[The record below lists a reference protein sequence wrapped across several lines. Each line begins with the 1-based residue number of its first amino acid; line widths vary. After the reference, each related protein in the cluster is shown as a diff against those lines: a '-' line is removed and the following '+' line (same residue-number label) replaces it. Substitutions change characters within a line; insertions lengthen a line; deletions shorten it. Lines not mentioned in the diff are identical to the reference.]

1 MSAVLALEKH
11 CLHKCHLYSEDI
23 EHLYSLEIY
32 DLFLDVHT
40 SYSEAFYGQL
50 QYGFAVW
57 TVLGCFQVAVE
68 QVVVWMGVEG
78 VVIMPRYHC

>member
-1 MSAVLALEKH
+1 MDVLLAVLAMDKH
-11 CLHKCHLYSEDI
+11 CLHKCYLYCEDI

-40 SYSEAFYGQL
+40 SYSEASYGQL

-57 TVLGCFQVAVE
+57 AVLGCF
-68 QVVVWMGVEG
+68 
-78 VVIMPRYHC
+78 